1 MTEPIITDKSYQ
13 IHRHSAVTEDR
24 PFVTAMKN
32 AAERAYAAAMQ
43 ENRKPVMVEVVV
55 YVAPQ
60 DQVAR

>member
-1 MTEPIITDKSYQ
+1 MTETIITDKQYQ

-32 AAERAYAAAMQ
+32 AAERAYSAAMQ
-43 ENRKPVMVEVVV
+43 ENRKPVMVEVVL

-60 DQVAR
+60 NQAAQ